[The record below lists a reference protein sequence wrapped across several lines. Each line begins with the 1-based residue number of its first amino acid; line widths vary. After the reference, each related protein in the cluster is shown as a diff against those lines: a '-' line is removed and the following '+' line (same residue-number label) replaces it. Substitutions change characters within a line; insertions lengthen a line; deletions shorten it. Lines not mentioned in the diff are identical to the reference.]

1 MIKEAR
7 FSAEKLIDRIEA
19 LEKETANL
27 KLGQLFSAVQKA
39 GKMAAFAKLDKEL
52 AAYSGD
58 ARFF

>member
-19 LEKETANL
+19 IKKETAYL
-27 KLGQLFSAVQKA
+27 KLRQLLSAVQKA
-39 GKMAAFAKLDKEL
+39 GIMAAFAKLDKES